1 VAAQAARAVIEKPM
15 KLVPIILWAVWAG
28 LVALILGLAI
38 LSPPALLAVAALA
51 ALLIIVLWLRR

>member
-1 VAAQAARAVIEKPM
+1 M
-15 KLVPIILWAVWAG
+15 KLIPIIMWAVWAG